1 MFSWDMHGMR
11 ILLPYD
17 SLLYNPSVRT
27 RMTMYII
34 IYQLVDTFGVEGS
47 YDLDGRTAVTFNLS

>member
-17 SLLYNPSVRT
+17 TLLYNQSVRT
-27 RMTMYII
+27 QMIMYLY
-34 IYQLVDTFGVEGS
+34 YQLVDTFGVEGS
-47 YDLDGRTAVTFNLS
+47 YDLDARTAVTFNLS